1 MVMELIN
8 TINIEGY
15 EHCGARLYW
24 MDTRKLEEADCFLEY
39 YDKMSQERRR
49 KIDACLLMQDKRLS
63 LVAGILMDYGL
74 SFYGLREKEQ
84 TVVFGKNGKPYLSR
98 HPGLYFNLSY
108 SKDLVIAVFAGVET
122 GCDIAK
128 VQEADLALAEKFFT
142 PSEYK
147 YIAGQP
153 GRELCDQ
160 AFYRLWALK
169 ESFAKAVGEGMM
181 IPLHLYEI
189 SILADGGVQIAQDVD
204 QAVYGFREFD
214 ILGYCAA
221 VCFREKRRQ

>member
-63 LVAGILMDYGL
+63 LGAGILMDYGL

-108 SKDLVIAVFAGVET
+108 SKDLVIAVFPGVET
-122 GCDIAK
+122 GCGIAK
-128 VQEADLALAEKFFT
+128 V
-142 PSEYK
+142 
-147 YIAGQP
+147 
-153 GRELCDQ
+153 
-160 AFYRLWALK
+160 
-169 ESFAKAVGEGMM
+169 
-181 IPLHLYEI
+181 
-189 SILADGGVQIAQDVD
+189 
-204 QAVYGFREFD
+204 
-214 ILGYCAA
+214 
-221 VCFREKRRQ
+221 